1 MSVVPFLNLKKIN
14 DSFQPALSEAINQT
28 VTSGWY
34 LRGSQT
40 EAFEK
45 EYSQYI
51 GTAYCI
57 GCASGLDAL
66 TLIFK
71 AYVEMGRLKTG
82 DKVLIPADTFI
93 ASFLAVSEAGLVPV
107 PVDVNPVTLQLDFNR
122 LEEAYSRDVKA
133 ILIVHLYGRCAM
145 TEEIEQF
152 CNSNNLL
159 IIEDNAQA
167 AGALY
172 NGNRRTGSLG
182 DAAGHSFYPG
192 KNLGALGDGGAVTTN
207 DPDLDRMVRTLAFY
221 GSEKKY
227 IFDYKGKNS
236 RLDEIQA
243 AALRVKLPRLD
254 ADNRR
259 RREIARIYQTEIDN
273 PSVILPYPHDDRAGE
288 NNVFHLFPIFIKNR
302 DEAQQKLSDK
312 GVETIIHYP
321 LPPHL
326 QKCYRNNLHIP
337 FPLPVAEKIAKTELS
352 LPISPV
358 MTDQEVNQVIN
369 AVNGLQ

>member
-40 EAFEK
+40 EALEK

-207 DPDLDRMVRTLAFY
+207 DPDLDR
-221 GSEKKY
+221 
-227 IFDYKGKNS
+227 
-236 RLDEIQA
+236 
-243 AALRVKLPRLD
+243 
-254 ADNRR
+254 
-259 RREIARIYQTEIDN
+259 
-273 PSVILPYPHDDRAGE
+273 
-288 NNVFHLFPIFIKNR
+288 
-302 DEAQQKLSDK
+302 
-312 GVETIIHYP
+312 
-321 LPPHL
+321 
-326 QKCYRNNLHIP
+326 
-337 FPLPVAEKIAKTELS
+337 
-352 LPISPV
+352 
-358 MTDQEVNQVIN
+358 
-369 AVNGLQ
+369 

>member
-107 PVDVNPVTLQLDFNR
+107 PVDVNTVTLQLDFNR
-122 LEEAYSRDVKA
+122 LEEAYSRGCQGYSYSPPLWTLRHDRGDRA
-133 ILIVHLYGRCAM
+133 IL
-145 TEEIEQF
+145 Q
-152 CNSNNLL
+152 
-159 IIEDNAQA
+159 
-167 AGALY
+167 
-172 NGNRRTGSLG
+172 
-182 DAAGHSFYPG
+182 
-192 KNLGALGDGGAVTTN
+192 
-207 DPDLDRMVRTLAFY
+207 
-221 GSEKKY
+221 
-227 IFDYKGKNS
+227 
-236 RLDEIQA
+236 
-243 AALRVKLPRLD
+243 
-254 ADNRR
+254 
-259 RREIARIYQTEIDN
+259 
-273 PSVILPYPHDDRAGE
+273 
-288 NNVFHLFPIFIKNR
+288 
-302 DEAQQKLSDK
+302 
-312 GVETIIHYP
+312 
-321 LPPHL
+321 
-326 QKCYRNNLHIP
+326 
-337 FPLPVAEKIAKTELS
+337 
-352 LPISPV
+352 
-358 MTDQEVNQVIN
+358 
-369 AVNGLQ
+369 